1 MLCLTRDTAPP
12 VSQCPKAKP
21 NLSSVFISLV
31 LILNKVDYVAN
42 QIFSIFL
49 LGFLFVC
56 LFVLLLLFCVCL
68 FFVFCFP
75 IYSHKSTWKFPGQR
89 SNQSCSCW
97 PTPQPEQHQI
107 WATSVT
113 YAAIWSNT
121 GSLTHWA
128 RPGIEP
134 TSSQRKHQSG
144 PYPLFLVLHSFF
156 FFFSFFLA
164 VPTAYG
170 NS

>member
-12 VSQCPKAKP
+12 VSQSPKAKP

-49 LGFLFVC
+49 LGFFVC
-56 LFVLLLLFCVCL
+56 FVVVIFCL
-68 FFVFCFP
+68 FVFCFLFSYLQP
-75 IYSHKSTWKFPGQR
+75 QAHMEIPRPEVKSELQLLAHTTARATPDLSHICDLCC
-89 SNQSCSCW
+89 NL
-97 PTPQPEQHQI
+97 EQHWI
-107 WATSVT
+107 LNPLGKTRDWTH
-113 YAAIWSNT
+113 I
-121 GSLTHWA
+121 LTEKA
-128 RPGIEP
+128 
-134 TSSQRKHQSG
+134 SG

>member
-56 LFVLLLLFCVCL
+56 LFCCCCFL
-68 FFVFCFP
+68 FVFCFLFSYLQP
-75 IYSHKSTWKFPGQR
+75 QEHMEVPGPEVRSERQLLAHTTARATPDLSHICDLCC
-89 SNQSCSCW
+89 NL
-97 PTPQPEQHQI
+97 EQHWI
-107 WATSVT
+107 L
-113 YAAIWSNT
+113 N
-121 GSLTHWA
+121 
-128 RPGIEP
+128 
-134 TSSQRKHQSG
+134 
-144 PYPLFLVLHSFF
+144 PLGK
-156 FFFSFFLA
+156 
-164 VPTAYG
+164 TRD
-170 NS
+170 